1 MREFID
7 GAEEGLIVFSLGSF
21 LSVTSIPRA
30 IQKGISAAFKKLP
43 GYRFA
48 YSIVGAIY
56 IRNLQWEEVGGIQ
69 NADVV

>member
-30 IQKGISAAFKKLP
+30 IQEGISAAFKKLP
-43 GYRFA
+43 GYRFT
-48 YSIVGAIY
+48 YVFDCLG
-56 IRNLQWEEVGGIQ
+56 
-69 NADVV
+69 DVI